1 LFDVIVDLVLSFFTA
16 ARLSF
21 VPGSSTTSR
30 RRQKNGS
37 RDRRVQRLV
46 PAVILRKCLLDV
58 ILGRASQ
65 LALLRKDIG
74 SIKKQLVAANLTPTN
89 TEATKFW
96 PL

>member
-1 LFDVIVDLVLSFFTA
+1 MSSSTSFFLFSLRPDCLLFLVVPQQA
-16 ARLSF
+16 AVDKKS
-21 VPGSSTTSR
+21 
-30 RRQKNGS
+30 GS

-65 LALLRKDIG
+65 LALLRNDIG
-74 SIKKQLVAANLTPTN
+74 SIKKQFVAANLTPTN